1 MTVDIPVSIGDIAYI
16 ILTNGD
22 GRNRV
27 VSGQIT
33 NIGFS
38 PEMRLLV
45 RAKGRHS
52 AEWGV
57 RAFKTRAEAEE
68 AIGKPPKTGH
78 APVDNAK
85 DTYAGMIECIKQ
97 RVGKTRKKVLEIAEE
112 CAMSQSTASLY
123 INGDRSDTV
132 IRFLSILEAVGI
144 DTFDMF
150 YSAVDKLEEA
160 ET

>member
-1 MTVDIPVSIGDIAYI
+1 MTIDIPVSIGDIAYI

-22 GRNRV
+22 GKDRV
-27 VSGQIT
+27 VSGQIS

-38 PEMRLLV
+38 NDMRLLI
-45 RAKGRHS
+45 RLKGRHA

-57 RAFKTRAEAEE
+57 RAFRTRAEAEK
-68 AIGKPPKTGH
+68 AIGEPPKTGH

-97 RVGKTRKKVLEIAEE
+97 RVAKTKKKVFEIAEE

-123 INGDRSDTV
+123 INGDRSDSIV
-132 IRFLSILEAVGI
+132 RFLAILEAVGI

-160 ET
+160 EA